1 MRIGAIVSRAQKAA
15 ADNTPTIL
23 TVIGVTGTVATAVLA
38 AKGAFKA
45 DEILRREAGDRI
57 FHEGELQPLEVK
69 EKVEKTWQCFVPA
82 AISGIATVTCI
93 VAANR
98 VSSHRAEALA
108 SAYLIS
114 QKAAQEYKNKVLEKL
129 GEKKEREIRDE
140 ITQKHVN
147 ENPPSMALIVASDNV
162 LCLDAHSGRYFTSD
176 MVTIGKAVNDTNF
189 QILNND
195 YASLTD
201 FWDRIG
207 LQKTSESDEVGWNTD
222 KGLEVEYSGAIT
234 PDGKPCIAV
243 EFRTLPLRGFYK
255 QKY

>member
-1 MRIGAIVSRAQKAA
+1 MRIGAIVSRVQKAA

-45 DEILRREAGDRI
+45 DEILRREAGGRI
-57 FHEGELQPLEVK
+57 SEGELQPLEVK
-69 EKVEKTWQCFVPA
+69 EKVELTWQCFVPA
-82 AISGIATVTCI
+82 VISGVATITCV

-114 QKAAQEYKNKVLEKL
+114 QKAAQEYKDKVLEKL
-129 GEKKEREIRDE
+129 GEKKEQEIRDE
-140 ITQKHVN
+140 ITQKHVSD
-147 ENPPSMALIVASDNV
+147 NPPSMALVIAADKV
-162 LCLDAHSGRYFTSD
+162 LCLDTHSGRYFISD
-176 MVTIGKAVNDTNF
+176 METIRKAVNDINY

-201 FWDRIG
+201 FWDLLG

-222 KGLEVEYSGAIT
+222 KGFEVEYSGAIT
-234 PDGKPCIAV
+234 SDGKPCIAI